1 MLNFAAHATP
11 SPKLY
16 GLARRNDGYFYGP
29 NKLRVP
35 VDDIGGIRFVAN
47 CGSAMGAHGNAD
59 WASACGK
66 QAAAQAA
73 AASAHQASFCKAS
86 GLKGASGFGFSC

>member
-11 SPKLY
+11 SPKLH

-29 NKLRVP
+29 TGLRVP
-35 VDDIGGIRFVAN
+35 VDSGARLVVN

-59 WASACGK
+59 WAFACGT

-73 AASAHQASFCKAS
+73 AVSANQASYCKAS